1 MNAGTAIK
9 LGQAR
14 GAAICACSRKGI
26 EIFEYSP
33 RKVKNMVTTN
43 GAADKDLLQKEV
55 KKKLNIR
62 RKLEIDASDALGV
75 AICHALMLTENQDIP
90 SV

>member
-1 MNAGTAIK
+1 
-9 LGQAR
+9 
-14 GAAICACSRKGI
+14 
-26 EIFEYSP
+26 
-33 RKVKNMVTTN
+33 MVTSK

-62 RKLEIDASDALGV
+62 RKREIDASDALGV
-75 AICHALMLTENQDIP
+75 AICHALMLIEDKDIP